1 VQLFL
6 PYFNEACILASA
18 VAMALGW
25 FQIRRRRVE
34 AHRRLMLT
42 GVVLAA
48 LFFVTY
54 VAKTLLIGDTAF
66 GGPERWRLP
75 YQVFLQ
81 VHSVLATVAAILGII
96 TLRAAYRENFSL
108 HRRIGPWTASI
119 WFITAASGLVVFLL
133 LYIIFPPGPTTDL
146 FRAWIGH

>member
-1 VQLFL
+1 MQLFL

-34 AHRRLMLT
+34 AHRRLMLA

-54 VAKTLLIGDTAF
+54 VAKTILIGDTAF

-96 TLRAAYRENFSL
+96 TLRAAFRENFSF

-119 WFITAASGLVVFLL
+119 WFITAASGLMVFLL

>member
-1 VQLFL
+1 MQLFL